1 MKNTIPWLIAAT
13 TGIVMIAAF
22 FIPAAQN
29 WQGEV
34 GVWFE
39 ILAAFAFVLG
49 GANLFAN
56 HLGKISERSAGWGYS
71 AVTLVAFIVTFLAG
85 MLKLGVP
92 ALEQH
97 ADHLWSG
104 RYDAPGS
111 VLWWL
116 YEYLY
121 NPLESTMFALLAFY
135 VASAA
140 FRAFRAKNAEASLLL
155 ATAFIVLLGRTYAGT
170 WLTAGVPD
178 EYSALTFPGLTGY
191 ILAVGNTA
199 GQRAI
204 MIGIALGI
212 AATSLKVLLGV
223 DRSFLG
229 SDGD

>member
-1 MKNTIPWLIAAT
+1 MKSTIPWLIAAAS
-13 TGIVMIAAF
+13 GCVMIAAY
-22 FIPAAQN
+22 FIPAAQS

-34 GVWFE
+34 GIWFE

-56 HLGKISERSAGWGYS
+56 HLGKISSRTAGWGYS
-71 AVTLVAFIVTFLAG
+71 AVTLIAFIVTFLAG
-85 MLKLGVP
+85 LLKLGVP
-92 ALEQH
+92 ALRQH
-97 ADHLWSG
+97 PEHSWSG
-104 RYDAPGS
+104 RYDATGGL
-111 VLWWL
+111 LWWI

-121 NPLESTMFALLAFY
+121 NPLVATMFALLAFY

-140 FRAFRAKNAEASLLL
+140 FRAFRAKNSEATLLL

-170 WLTAGVPD
+170 WLTSGVPD
-178 EYSALTFPGLTGY
+178 EYSALTFPGMTGY

-223 DRSFLG
+223 DRSYLG